1 MFCLRRVRSVSFRVF
16 HGLENEMDF
25 RTVWSPYLLFFLFY
39 SEKESLICV
48 EITKWISNWTIR
60 YSLITS
66 HVIRGWTAKQ
76 INTKNGIFFLTRI
89 HIPARCAYSYF
100 WLFDISHLNAP
111 STWHVF
117 NHCQSKCIDWRLMRA
132 WNSLRCLFFP
142 SRRRN
147 HESGGEVEEDDEE
160 KEKKR
165 KKYQHI
171 LRLLF
176 VCVCW
181 KKNFPAGCSIY
192 S

>member
-1 MFCLRRVRSVSFRVF
+1 
-16 HGLENEMDF
+16 
-25 RTVWSPYLLFFLFY
+25 
-39 SEKESLICV
+39 
-48 EITKWISNWTIR
+48 
-60 YSLITS
+60 
-66 HVIRGWTAKQ
+66 
-76 INTKNGIFFLTRI
+76 
-89 HIPARCAYSYF
+89 
-100 WLFDISHLNAP
+100 
-111 STWHVF
+111 
-117 NHCQSKCIDWRLMRA
+117 MRA

-181 KKNFPAGCSIY
+181 KIFFPCWM
-192 S
+192 